1 MVKKIKIIKRIKKK
15 SLSKK
20 FIFDDDTE
28 NYSVKSNLIK
38 LMLLV
43 ALIITFSAT
52 QIVVIQPTKEL
63 AKISGSDLII
73 KNTAI
78 ESGKILQQKLTDN
91 QKIINSEFNNLKIS
105 FFKTNEGDPFYKFLS
120 DKAIKNRLTISSIR
134 KVSEEDYKE
143 PKKNNPAEFVIYEN
157 YKQVYYEMKFEG
169 TFNDYINFIKDI
181 QFEDRSLS
189 ANDAIITKVDGDK
202 IKVSSTLI
210 VNIMKI

>member
-1 MVKKIKIIKRIKKK
+1 MVKKIKTIKRIKKK

-43 ALIITFSAT
+43 ALIITFFAT

-63 AKISGSDLII
+63 AKISRPNLII

-78 ESGKILQQKLTDN
+78 ENGKILQRKLIDN
-91 QKIINSEFNNLKIS
+91 QKIINSEFNNIKIS

-120 DKAIKNRLTISSIR
+120 DKAIKNRLTISSIT
-134 KVSEEDYKE
+134 KVGEEDYKE
-143 PKKNNPAEFVIYEN
+143 PKVPDIKR
-157 YKQVYYEMKFEG
+157 QYYG
-169 TFNDYINFIKDI
+169 
-181 QFEDRSLS
+181 
-189 ANDAIITKVDGDK
+189 
-202 IKVSSTLI
+202 
-210 VNIMKI
+210 

>member
-1 MVKKIKIIKRIKKK
+1 MVKKIKTIKRIKKK

-52 QIVVIQPTKEL
+52 QIVIIQPTKEL
-63 AKISGSDLII
+63 AKISGPDLII

-78 ESGKILQQKLTDN
+78 ENGKILQQKLTDN

-143 PKKNNPAEFVIYEN
+143 PKKDNPAEFVIYEN

-169 TFNDYINFIKDI
+169 SFSDYINFIKDI
-181 QFEDRSLS
+181 QFEDKSLS
-189 ANDAIITKVDGDK
+189 TNDVIITKIDGDK
-202 IKVSSTLI
+202 IDITSTLT

>member
-1 MVKKIKIIKRIKKK
+1 MVKKIKTIKRIKKK

-78 ESGKILQQKLTDN
+78 ENGKILQQKLTDN

-120 DKAIKNRLTISSIR
+120 DKAIKNRLTISSIT

-143 PKKNNPAEFVIYEN
+143 PKKDNPAEFVIYEN
-157 YKQVYYEMKFEG
+157 YTQVYYEMKFES

-189 ANDAIITKVDGDK
+189 ANDVIITKVDGDK
-202 IKVSSTLI
+202 INVSSTLI

>member
-1 MVKKIKIIKRIKKK
+1 MVKKIKTIKRIKKK

-28 NYSVKSNLIK
+28 NYSVKSSLIK

-52 QIVVIQPTKEL
+52 QIVIIQPTKEL

-169 TFNDYINFIKDI
+169 SFSDYINFIKDI
-181 QFEDRSLS
+181 QFEDKSLS
-189 ANDAIITKVDGDK
+189 TNDVIITKIDGDK
-202 IKVSSTLI
+202 IDITSTLT

>member
-1 MVKKIKIIKRIKKK
+1 MVKKIKTIKRIKKK

-28 NYSVKSNLIK
+28 NYSVKSSLIK

-52 QIVVIQPTKEL
+52 QIVIIQPTKEL
-63 AKISGSDLII
+63 AKISGPDLII

-78 ESGKILQQKLTDN
+78 ENGKILQQKLTDN

-143 PKKNNPAEFVIYEN
+143 PKKDNPAEFVIYEN

>member
-1 MVKKIKIIKRIKKK
+1 MVKKIKTIKRIKKK

-52 QIVVIQPTKEL
+52 QIVIIQPTKEL
-63 AKISGSDLII
+63 AKISGPDLII

-78 ESGKILQQKLTDN
+78 ENGKILQQKLTDN

-120 DKAIKNRLTISSIR
+120 DKAIKNRLTISSIT
-134 KVSEEDYKE
+134 KVGEEDYKE
-143 PKKNNPAEFVIYEN
+143 PKKDNPAEFVIYEN

>member
-1 MVKKIKIIKRIKKK
+1 MVKKIKTIKRIKKK

-78 ESGKILQQKLTDN
+78 ESGKILQQKLTDY

-120 DKAIKNRLTISSIR
+120 DKAIKNRLTISSIT

-157 YKQVYYEMKFEG
+157 YKQVYYKMKFEG

>member
-1 MVKKIKIIKRIKKK
+1 MVKKIKTIKRIKKK

-52 QIVVIQPTKEL
+52 QIVIIQPTKEL
-63 AKISGSDLII
+63 AKILGPDLII

-78 ESGKILQQKLTDN
+78 ENGKILQQKLTDN

-120 DKAIKNRLTISSIR
+120 DKAIKNRLTISSIT

-143 PKKNNPAEFVIYEN
+143 PKEDNPAEFVIYEN
-157 YKQVYYEMKFEG
+157 YKQVYYEMKFKS

-189 ANDAIITKVDGDK
+189 TNDVIITKGDGDK
-202 IKVSSTLI
+202 INVSSTLI

>member
-1 MVKKIKIIKRIKKK
+1 MVKKIKTIKRIKKK

-20 FIFDDDTE
+20 FIFDDDTG
-28 NYSVKSNLIK
+28 NYSVKSSLIK

-52 QIVVIQPTKEL
+52 QIVIIQPTKEL
-63 AKISGSDLII
+63 AKISGPDLII

-78 ESGKILQQKLTDN
+78 ENGKILQQKLTDN

-120 DKAIKNRLTISSIR
+120 DKAIKNRLTISSIT

-143 PKKNNPAEFVIYEN
+143 PKKDNPAEFVIYEN
-157 YKQVYYEMKFEG
+157 YIQVYYEMKFEG

>member
-1 MVKKIKIIKRIKKK
+1 MVKKIKTIKRIKKK

-52 QIVVIQPTKEL
+52 QIVIIQPTKEL
-63 AKISGSDLII
+63 VKISGPDLII

-78 ESGKILQQKLTDN
+78 ENGKILQQKLIDN
-91 QKIINSEFNNLKIS
+91 EKIIISEFNNLKIS

-120 DKAIKNRLTISSIR
+120 DKAIKNRLTISSIT

-143 PKKNNPAEFVIYEN
+143 PKKDNPAEFVIYEN

>member
-1 MVKKIKIIKRIKKK
+1 MVKKIKTIKRIKKK

-43 ALIITFSAT
+43 ALIIAFSAT

-120 DKAIKNRLTISSIR
+120 DKAIKNRLTISSIT

-143 PKKNNPAEFVIYEN
+143 PKKDNPKEFVIYKN

>member
-1 MVKKIKIIKRIKKK
+1 MVKKIKTIKRIKKK

-63 AKISGSDLII
+63 AKISGPDLII

-120 DKAIKNRLTISSIR
+120 DKAIKNRLTISSIT

-189 ANDAIITKVDGDK
+189 ANDVIITKVDGDK
-202 IKVSSTLI
+202 INVSSTLI

>member
-1 MVKKIKIIKRIKKK
+1 MVKKIKTIKRIKKK

-52 QIVVIQPTKEL
+52 QIVFIQPTKEL

-78 ESGKILQQKLTDN
+78 ESGKILQQRLTDN

-120 DKAIKNRLTISSIR
+120 DKAIKNRLTISSIT

-143 PKKNNPAEFVIYEN
+143 PKKDNPAEFVIYEN

>member
-1 MVKKIKIIKRIKKK
+1 MVKKIKTIKRIKKK

-63 AKISGSDLII
+63 AKISGPDLII

-78 ESGKILQQKLTDN
+78 ENGKILQQKLTDN

-120 DKAIKNRLTISSIR
+120 DKAIKNRLTISSIT

-143 PKKNNPAEFVIYEN
+143 PKKDNPAEFVIYEN
-157 YKQVYYEMKFEG
+157 YTQVYYEMKFES

-189 ANDAIITKVDGDK
+189 ANDVIITKVDGDK
-202 IKVSSTLI
+202 INVSSTLI

>member
-1 MVKKIKIIKRIKKK
+1 MVKKIKTIKRIKKK

-120 DKAIKNRLTISSIR
+120 DKAIKNRLTISSIT

-143 PKKNNPAEFVIYEN
+143 PKKDNPAEFVIYEN
-157 YKQVYYEMKFEG
+157 YKQVYYKMKFEG

-181 QFEDRSLS
+181 QIEDRSLS

>member
-1 MVKKIKIIKRIKKK
+1 MVKKIKTIKRIKKK

-28 NYSVKSNLIK
+28 NYSVKSSLIK

-52 QIVVIQPTKEL
+52 QIVIIQPTKEL
-63 AKISGSDLII
+63 AKISGPDLII

-78 ESGKILQQKLTDN
+78 ENGKILQQKLTDN

-120 DKAIKNRLTISSIR
+120 DKAIKNRLTISSI
-134 KVSEEDYKE
+134 KKISEEDYKE
-143 PKKNNPAEFVIYEN
+143 PKKDNPEEFVIYEN

-169 TFNDYINFIKDI
+169 SFNDYINFIKDI
-181 QFEDRSLS
+181 QFEDKSLS
-189 ANDAIITKVDGDK
+189 TNDVIITKVEDDK
-202 IKVSSTLI
+202 INVSSTLT

>member
-1 MVKKIKIIKRIKKK
+1 MVKKIKTIKRIKKK

-43 ALIITFSAT
+43 ALIITFFAT

-63 AKISGSDLII
+63 AKISGPDLII

-78 ESGKILQQKLTDN
+78 ENGKILQQKLTDN

-120 DKAIKNRLTISSIR
+120 DKAIKNRLTISSIT

-143 PKKNNPAEFVIYEN
+143 PKKDNPAEFVIYEN
-157 YKQVYYEMKFEG
+157 YKQVYYEMKFES

-189 ANDAIITKVDGDK
+189 ANDVIITKVDGDK
-202 IKVSSTLI
+202 INVSSTLI

>member
-1 MVKKIKIIKRIKKK
+1 MVKKIKTIKRIKKK

-28 NYSVKSNLIK
+28 NYSVKSSLIK

-52 QIVVIQPTKEL
+52 QIVIIQPTKEL
-63 AKISGSDLII
+63 AKISGPDLII

-78 ESGKILQQKLTDN
+78 ENGKILQQKLTDN

-120 DKAIKNRLTISSIR
+120 DKAIKNRLTISSIT

-143 PKKNNPAEFVIYEN
+143 PKKDNPAEFVIYEN

-189 ANDAIITKVDGDK
+189 ANDVIITKVDGDK
-202 IKVSSTLI
+202 INVSSTLI

>member
-1 MVKKIKIIKRIKKK
+1 MVKKIKTIKRIKKK

-120 DKAIKNRLTISSIR
+120 DKAIKNRLTISSIT

-143 PKKNNPAEFVIYEN
+143 PKKDNPAEFVIYEN

-189 ANDAIITKVDGDK
+189 ANDVIITKVDGDK
-202 IKVSSTLI
+202 INVSSTLI

>member
-1 MVKKIKIIKRIKKK
+1 MVKKIKTIKRIKKK

-52 QIVVIQPTKEL
+52 QIVIIQPTKEL
-63 AKISGSDLII
+63 AKILGPDLII

-78 ESGKILQQKLTDN
+78 ENGKILQQKLTDN

-105 FFKTNEGDPFYKFLS
+105 FFKTNKGDPFYKFLS
-120 DKAIKNRLTISSIR
+120 DKAIKNRLTILSIT

-143 PKKNNPAEFVIYEN
+143 PKKDNPAEFVIYEN
-157 YKQVYYEMKFEG
+157 YTQVYYEMKFES

-189 ANDAIITKVDGDK
+189 TNDVIITKGDGDK
-202 IKVSSTLI
+202 INVSSTLI

>member
-1 MVKKIKIIKRIKKK
+1 MVKKIKTIKRIKKK

-52 QIVVIQPTKEL
+52 QIVIIQPTKEL
-63 AKISGSDLII
+63 AKISGPDLII

-157 YKQVYYEMKFEG
+157 YKQVYYEMKFES

-189 ANDAIITKVDGDK
+189 ANDVIITKVDGDK
-202 IKVSSTLI
+202 INVSSTLI

>member
-1 MVKKIKIIKRIKKK
+1 MVKKIKTIKRIKKK

-52 QIVVIQPTKEL
+52 QIVIIQPTKEL
-63 AKISGSDLII
+63 AKISGPDLII

-120 DKAIKNRLTISSIR
+120 DKAIKNRLTISSIT

-143 PKKNNPAEFVIYEN
+143 PKKDNPAEFVIYEN
-157 YKQVYYEMKFEG
+157 YKQVYYEMKFES

-189 ANDAIITKVDGDK
+189 ANDVIITKVDGDK
-202 IKVSSTLI
+202 INVSSTLI

>member
-1 MVKKIKIIKRIKKK
+1 MVKKIKTIKRIKKK

-28 NYSVKSNLIK
+28 NYSVKSSLIK

-52 QIVVIQPTKEL
+52 QIVIIQPTKEL
-63 AKISGSDLII
+63 AKISGPDLII

-120 DKAIKNRLTISSIR
+120 DKAIKNRLTISSIT

-143 PKKNNPAEFVIYEN
+143 PKKDNPAEFVIYEN
-157 YKQVYYEMKFEG
+157 YKQVYYEMKFES

-189 ANDAIITKVDGDK
+189 ANDVIITKVDGDK
-202 IKVSSTLI
+202 INVSSTLI

>member
-1 MVKKIKIIKRIKKK
+1 MVKKIKTIKRIKKK

-120 DKAIKNRLTISSIR
+120 DKAIKNRLTISSIT

-143 PKKNNPAEFVIYEN
+143 PKKDNPAKFVIYEN

-189 ANDAIITKVDGDK
+189 ANDVIITKVDGDK

>member
-1 MVKKIKIIKRIKKK
+1 MVKKIKTIKRIKKK

-52 QIVVIQPTKEL
+52 QIVIIQPTKEL
-63 AKISGSDLII
+63 VKISGPDLII

-78 ESGKILQQKLTDN
+78 ENGKILQQKLTDN

-120 DKAIKNRLTISSIR
+120 DKAIKNRLTISSIT

-143 PKKNNPAEFVIYEN
+143 PKKDNPAEFVIYEN

-169 TFNDYINFIKDI
+169 TFIDYINFIKDI
-181 QFEDRSLS
+181 QFEDKSLS
-189 ANDAIITKVDGDK
+189 TNDVIITKVDGDK
-202 IKVSSTLI
+202 INVSSTLI

>member
-1 MVKKIKIIKRIKKK
+1 MVKKIKTIKRIKKK

-52 QIVVIQPTKEL
+52 QIVIIQPTKEL
-63 AKISGSDLII
+63 AKISGPDLII

-120 DKAIKNRLTISSIR
+120 DKAIKNRLTISSIT
-134 KVSEEDYKE
+134 KVSEEVYKE
-143 PKKNNPAEFVIYEN
+143 PKKDNPKEFVIYEN
-157 YKQVYYEMKFEG
+157 YKQVYYEMKFES

-189 ANDAIITKVDGDK
+189 ANDVIITKVDGDK
-202 IKVSSTLI
+202 INVSSTLI